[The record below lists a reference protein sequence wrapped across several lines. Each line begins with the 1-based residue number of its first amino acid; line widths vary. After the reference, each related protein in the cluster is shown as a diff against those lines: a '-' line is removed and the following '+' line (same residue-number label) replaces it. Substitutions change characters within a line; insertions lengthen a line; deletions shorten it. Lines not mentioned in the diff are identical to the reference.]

1 MSCTF
6 VCFEKPQLPT
16 LKLSMDAGQN
26 GVIVQQLV
34 EEVQDLE
41 QGSVSQA

>member
-6 VCFEKPQLPT
+6 VCFEKPQLPI
-16 LKLSMDAGQN
+16 LKLNMDAGLN
-26 GVIVQQLV
+26 GLDVQQLV

-41 QGSVSQA
+41 QGNVSQG